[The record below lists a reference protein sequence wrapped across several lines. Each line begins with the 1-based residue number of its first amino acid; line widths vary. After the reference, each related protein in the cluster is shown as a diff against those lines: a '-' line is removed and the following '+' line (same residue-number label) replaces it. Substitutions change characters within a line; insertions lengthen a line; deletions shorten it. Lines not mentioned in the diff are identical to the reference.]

1 MLRSAGRAL
10 VGVAVAALTCSG
22 AVACGSVTSTTSS
35 LPPPTELTK
44 AVDALYDSTGLTFT
58 LRLDTTAA
66 RLQQLQGAQGGSKGH
81 ALSDAQAHT
90 LAGSAVV
97 FAVTSGKGT
106 LRQASKDPAAR
117 GTGAFSLAVNVGGA
131 PGVFEFRYV
140 NKTLY
145 ARADAQALSSYSP
158 GALGKLGPAAGLLDG
173 RWLSLPAQTLSG
185 LLGAAPGTPAP
196 GPAPSAAL
204 PNALAQAF
212 AHDVQVTRVGNGAR
226 GDHLVLTGSTRAIA
240 RDLAGALSGRLG
252 ALPGGV
258 GALPGGVGKMFDA
271 AKVPDKIVHLDAYV
285 QDGALRS
292 VSLDLA
298 QFANGPDAAAL
309 GNQPLRV
316 ELDIARNAHIV
327 VPPGATPLDLTKLL
341 GSLGGLR
348 HSAA

>member
-44 AVDALYDSTGLTFT
+44 AVDALYDSTGLTLT

-117 GTGAFSLAVNVGGA
+117 GTEAFSLAVNAGGA

-226 GDHLVLTGSTRAIA
+226 GDHLVLTGSTRTIA

-258 GALPGGVGKMFDA
+258 GKMFDA
-271 AKVPDKIVHLDAYV
+271 AKVPDKVVHLDAYV

-298 QFANGPDAAAL
+298 QFASGPDAAAL

-316 ELDIARNAHIV
+316 ELDIARDAHIV

>member
-1 MLRSAGRAL
+1 MLLSAGRAL
-10 VGVAVAALTCSG
+10 AGVALAALTCSG

-90 LAGSAVV
+90 LARSAVV

-258 GALPGGVGKMFDA
+258 GKMFDA
-271 AKVPDKIVHLDAYV
+271 AKVPDKVVHLDAYV

-298 QFANGPDAAAL
+298 QFVNGPDAAAL
-309 GNQPLRV
+309 GNQALRV